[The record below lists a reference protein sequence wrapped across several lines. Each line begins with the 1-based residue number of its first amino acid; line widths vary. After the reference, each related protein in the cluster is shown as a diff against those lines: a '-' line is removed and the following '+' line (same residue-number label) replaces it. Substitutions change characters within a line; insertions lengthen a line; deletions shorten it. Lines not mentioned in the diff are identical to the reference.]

1 MSSIERRRKGDEM
14 KFVNLT
20 PHSISII
27 RSHTAAAETK
37 KSIILPSGQVA
48 RCEIH
53 KELCGYIENIPV
65 YQTSYGE
72 VQGLPSAQEGTVYIV
87 STIVAEACKEQR
99 DDLLVPFDFLRD
111 EAGNIIG
118 CQAFSKVK

>member
-1 MSSIERRRKGDEM
+1 M

-27 RSHTAAAETK
+27 RSHTASAEK
-37 KSIILPSGQVA
+37 KRYIMPPSGQVA

-53 KELCGYIENIPV
+53 KKLCGYIEGIPV

-72 VQGLPSAQEGTVYIV
+72 VQGLPNAQEGAVYIV